1 MQLWE
6 LIATDVDSGAE
17 RLVSE
22 YGARLYATAYRIC
35 GNEKDA
41 EDLVQ
46 RTFVRT
52 VERIG
57 SFNGKSAFFTWMC
70 AILVNFHRM
79 DKRGKARNALSI
91 GEEAAVDVAD
101 VHPDPAERMEEEDEA
116 SVIRR
121 AVAELPDMER
131 ETVVLHYFNGL
142 SVPEIA
148 QMQKTPEG
156 TVYYRLHQARTEIR
170 EFLAKVF
177 GSGCIRQSGKAAE
190 R

>member
-1 MQLWE
+1 MQIWE
-6 LIATDVDSGAE
+6 QLATDVESGAK

-46 RTFVRT
+46 RTLVRT

-79 DKRGKARNALSI
+79 DKRGKARNALSL

-101 VHPDPAERMEEEDEA
+101 GHPDPAECLVEEDEA
-116 SVIRR
+116 AAIRR
-121 AVAELPDMER
+121 AVAQLPDLER

-156 TVYYRLHQARTEIR
+156 TVYYRLHQARTEVR
-170 EFLAKVF
+170 GFLAKVF
-177 GSGCIRQSGKAAE
+177 GSDGIRQNGKATA